1 MTYKELREIILE
13 IAYVVFLTLL
23 VLVGLHII

>member
-1 MTYKELREIILE
+1 MTYKEMREIISE

-23 VLVGLHII
+23 VLFGLHMI